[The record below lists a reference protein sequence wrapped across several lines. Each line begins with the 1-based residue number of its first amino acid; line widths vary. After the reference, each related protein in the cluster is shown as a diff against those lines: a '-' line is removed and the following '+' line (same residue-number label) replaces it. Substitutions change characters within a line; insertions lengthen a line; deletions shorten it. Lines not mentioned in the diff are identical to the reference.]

1 MSASTIPQPDEFAER
16 SAKIQ
21 QLHAD
26 AMLKLFDVLKRD
38 QDIRFAPLT
47 MLLTGAGAAA
57 ALIGATAAFFG
68 LILHLT
74 GRL

>member
-21 QLHAD
+21 QLQAD

-47 MLLTGAGAAA
+47 MLLTGFGTAAA
-57 ALIGATAAFFG
+57 VIGATVA
-68 LILHLT
+68 LVKLLS
-74 GRL
+74 L

>member
-21 QLHAD
+21 QLQAD

-57 ALIGATAAFFG
+57 ALIGATAAALG
-68 LILHLT
+68 LALHWL
-74 GRL
+74 GKL

>member
-1 MSASTIPQPDEFAER
+1 MSATTPQPDEFAER

-21 QLHAD
+21 QLQAD
-26 AMLKLFDVLKRD
+26 ALLKLFDVLKRD

-57 ALIGATAAFFG
+57 ALIGATAAALG
-68 LILHLT
+68 LALHWL
-74 GRL
+74 GKL

>member
-21 QLHAD
+21 QLQAD
-26 AMLKLFDVLKRD
+26 AMLHLFDVLKRD

-47 MLLTGAGAAA
+47 LLLTGAGAAA
-57 ALIGATAAFFG
+57 ALIGATAAALG
-68 LILHLT
+68 LALHWL
-74 GRL
+74 GKL

>member
-21 QLHAD
+21 QLQAD

-47 MLLTGAGAAA
+47 MLLTGFDGRCCHWCAV
-57 ALIGATAAFFG
+57 ALVE
-68 LILHLT
+68 LLSL
-74 GRL
+74 

>member
-1 MSASTIPQPDEFAER
+1 MNATSPQPDEFAER

-21 QLHAD
+21 QLQAD

-47 MLLTGAGAAA
+47 MVLTGAGAAA
-57 ALIGATAAFFG
+57 ALIGATVALVKLLG
-68 LILHLT
+68 L
-74 GRL
+74 

>member
-1 MSASTIPQPDEFAER
+1 VSATSPQPDEFAER

-21 QLHAD
+21 QLQAD

-47 MLLTGAGAAA
+47 MVLTGAGAAA
-57 ALIGATAAFFG
+57 ALIGATVALVKLLG
-68 LILHLT
+68 L
-74 GRL
+74 

>member
-1 MSASTIPQPDEFAER
+1 MSATSPQPDEFAER

-21 QLHAD
+21 QLQAD

-47 MLLTGAGAAA
+47 MVLTGAGAAA
-57 ALIGATAAFFG
+57 ALIGATVALVKLLG
-68 LILHLT
+68 L
-74 GRL
+74 